1 MEKKKT
7 KKLKTISFIIKI
19 IFQSDHFSIVYMCRQ
34 QMNEQPD
41 FLVPL
46 VMMYSVLIERFDI
59 SHKNV
64 NLFEEKRYE
73 YHTD

>member
-1 MEKKKT
+1 
-7 KKLKTISFIIKI
+7 
-19 IFQSDHFSIVYMCRQ
+19 MCRQ